1 MKIERMG
8 QLIHNRKAMEEV
20 RRELRKDPTPC
31 ESLLWARLRGS
42 QLSGYKFRRQHSI
55 GVYILDFYCPAK
67 RLCIEVDG
75 NVHNNAAA
83 IAHDKERDETL
94 AQLIIKTIRF
104 TNNEVATDI
113 DCVLKEIT
121 AFLNA

>member
-1 MKIERMG
+1 MG

-20 RRELRKDPTPC
+20 RRGLRKDPTPF

-42 QLSGYKFRRQHSI
+42 QLEGYKFRRQHSV

-67 RLCIEVDG
+67 RLCVEVDG
-75 NVHNNAAA
+75 NVHDSEAAVV
-83 IAHDKERDETL
+83 HDKERDETL
-94 AQLIIKTIRF
+94 AQVDITTIRF

-113 DCVLKEIT
+113 ESVLKGIT
-121 AFLNA
+121 TFLNA